1 MGLNETDRKA
11 IVKYRLES
19 ASTTFAEVPSH
30 MENKFYR
37 TAANRLYYAC
47 YYAASALL
55 INDSYEAHTHSGVK
69 TLLGLHYFSQNKLDM
84 SFSKMYR
91 QLFNLRQTGDYED
104 LIKIDEEE
112 VKPFVEFTEQFISAI
127 ENLISSQP

>member
-1 MGLNETDRKA
+1 MGLIDTDRKEL
-11 IVKYRLES
+11 VKYRLEK
-19 ASTTFAEVPSH
+19 AKNTFAEVPVL
-30 MENKFYR
+30 MENKFYK
-37 TAANRLYYAC
+37 TSANRLYYSC

-55 INDSYEAHTHSGVK
+55 INDGYEAHTHSGVK

-104 LIKIDEEE
+104 LVKIEEEE
-112 VKPFVEFTEQFISAI
+112 VKPFIEFTEQFISAI
-127 ENLISSQP
+127 EKLIS

>member
-1 MGLNETDRKA
+1 MGLIETDRKEL
-11 IVKYRLES
+11 VKYRLEK
-19 ASTTFAEVPSH
+19 AKNTFAEVPVL
-30 MENKFYR
+30 MENKFYK
-37 TAANRLYYAC
+37 TSANRLYYSC

-55 INDSYEAHTHSGVK
+55 INDGYEAHTHSGVK

-104 LIKIDEEE
+104 LVKIEEEE
-112 VKPFVEFTEQFISAI
+112 VKPFIEFTEQFISAI
-127 ENLISSQP
+127 EKLIS